1 MLLIRS
7 DISCRQIWITQIK
20 IPAPPKVAAPVILLA
35 ARHALAGLNGDGN
48 ILAQRCVKNH
58 SSCSKGADTLL
69 CHPNFR
75 DNMSKY
81 FKLFLY
87 AKARIQSYHFT
98 TCKAQPASVLY

>member
-7 DISCRQIWITQIK
+7 DISCRQIWRTQIK

-48 ILAQRCVKNH
+48 ILAQRRVKKH
-58 SSCSKGADTLL
+58 ISCSKGADTLL
-69 CHPNFR
+69 CHPHFR

-81 FKLFLY
+81 FK
-87 AKARIQSYHFT
+87 ITSMCQTQSYHFT
-98 TCKAQPASVLY
+98 TCKAQSASVLY